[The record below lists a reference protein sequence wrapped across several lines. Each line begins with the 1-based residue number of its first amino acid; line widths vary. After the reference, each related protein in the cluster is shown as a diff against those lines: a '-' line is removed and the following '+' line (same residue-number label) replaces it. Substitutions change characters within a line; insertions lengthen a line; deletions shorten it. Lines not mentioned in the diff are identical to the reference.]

1 MSKFWESVYCPDFT
15 TVYNP
20 FLIRDMREALERTV
34 KAINEREKIV
44 IYGACNV
51 DSICGV
57 SLLLLLFKYLN
68 ADVEYYIPDTT
79 SENPNMDTSVI
90 ENHIKF
96 LGAGLV
102 ITVGCSVESTSQFE
116 LCKSLGI
123 DIIVIDTKRDYN
135 DTGVITINPNQD
147 GCLYRFKQL
156 GNAGL
161 TYKLTQ
167 AISMYYNMKCSNKYI
182 DLAMLGT
189 LAAGL
194 PVAEENEI
202 IVGEGL
208 KHIIKTNNHGIKA
221 LFKVQNITDIN
232 IETILSIVFIVTP
245 TINAIGKM
253 DNARIVVELFTTNDG
268 YRAEQIAKYLNKEVN
283 NNVSCGISVR

>member
-1 MSKFWESVYCPDFT
+1 M
-15 TVYNP
+15 
-20 FLIRDMREALERTV
+20 RDALERTV
-34 KAINEREKIV
+34 RAINEREKIV

-68 ADVEYYIPDTT
+68 ADVEYYIPDTIN
-79 SENPNMDTSVI
+79 ENSYMDTSVV

-102 ITVGCSVESTSQFE
+102 ITVGCSVESNNQFQ

-123 DIIVIDTKRDYN
+123 DVIVIDNKETYN
-135 DTGVITINPNQD
+135 DIGVIMINPNQE
-147 GCLYRFKQL
+147 GCLYKFKNL

-182 DLAMLGT
+182 DLAALGT

-194 PVAEENEI
+194 SITDENEI
-202 IVGEGL
+202 IVCDGL
-208 KHIIKTNNHGIKA
+208 RHIVKTNNHGIKA
-221 LFKVQNITDIN
+221 LFKVQNIDDVN
-232 IETILSIVFIVTP
+232 LDALLSIVFIVTP

-268 YRAEQIAKYLNKEVN
+268 YRAEQIAKYLNKEVS
-283 NNVSCGISVR
+283 NNVSCGISLP